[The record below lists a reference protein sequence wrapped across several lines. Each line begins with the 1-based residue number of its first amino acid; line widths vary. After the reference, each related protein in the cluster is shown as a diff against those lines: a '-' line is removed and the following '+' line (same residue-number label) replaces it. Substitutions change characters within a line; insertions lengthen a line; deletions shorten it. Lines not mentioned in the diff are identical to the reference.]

1 MAMWS
6 EVNQAR
12 ERMNFNPNLVE
23 KALTLVLDVKGNRC
37 FHEGGHNAIIEVVV
51 RGQKEKIEQSLDN
64 TIMITLQ
71 TLQMTLKV
79 TFQSCE
85 TNYIS

>member
-6 EVNQAR
+6 KVNQAR
-12 ERMNFNPNLVE
+12 ERMSFNPNLVE

-37 FHEGGHNAIIEVVV
+37 YHEGGHNAIIEVVV
-51 RGQKEKIEQSLDN
+51 GGQTEKIELSLDN

-71 TLQMTLKV
+71 TLDDPQVELPLM
-79 TFQSCE
+79 
-85 TNYIS
+85 

>member
-6 EVNQAR
+6 KVNQAR
-12 ERMNFNPNLVE
+12 ERMSFNPNLVE

-37 FHEGGHNAIIEVVV
+37 YHEGGHNAIIEVVV
-51 RGQKEKIEQSLDN
+51 GGQTEKIELSLDN

-71 TLQMTLKV
+71 TLDDPQVELPLMWNKLH
-79 TFQSCE
+79 
-85 TNYIS
+85 